1 MSCSRCHETLPT
13 GAQGCP
19 RCGEPVRPTRER
31 EWVSTALTGA
41 AVGLFLTGVAGRLLA
56 AGPVPESAAV
66 ARSLEFI
73 EATVG
78 ASFLLWLAR
87 LARRR

>member
-1 MSCSRCHETLPT
+1 MTCSRCHETLPS
-13 GAQGCP
+13 GARGCP
-19 RCGEPVRPTRER
+19 RCGEVVPATRER
-31 EWVSTALTGA
+31 EWVSTAIGGA
-41 AVGLFLTGVAGRLLA
+41 AVGLFLTAVAGRLIA
-56 AGPVPESAAV
+56 AGPVPESATI

-87 LARRR
+87 LARRS